1 MQRKITLHEARNQS
15 TITKFIL
22 VGFSEFPQLQA
33 PIFLLFLTIYI
44 VTLVGNVGIIIAR
57 KINAKLHT
65 PMYFFFSHLSFLD
78 ICYSSMITPKML
90 EILIVEDRT
99 ISFNGCMTQFFFG
112 CACVITE
119 MFMLA
124 AMAYDRFVAVC
135 NPLLYT
141 VAMSHKLCALLV
153 GGSYMWGVLC
163 SLILTYS
170 LVRLSYCGSNIMNH
184 FGCEYSAILS
194 LSCSDTSF
202 SQMACFI
209 ISTFNEVCSLL
220 IILASYVFIIAT
232 VSRMPSKGG
241 LRKAFSTCASHL
253 TAISIFHGVILLLY
267 CVPHDKSSWLLVK
280 VETAL
285 YSVMIPMLNPL
296 IYSLRNKDVK
306 QTVRGL
312 FYAKLHSLYVKFR

>member
-1 MQRKITLHEARNQS
+1 MVHEARNQS
-15 TITKFIL
+15 TVTKFIL

-33 PIFLLFLTIYI
+33 PIFLLFLTIYT
-44 VTLVGNVGIIIAR
+44 VTVVGNVGIIIVR
-57 KINAKLHT
+57 RTNPKLHT
-65 PMYFFFSHLSFLD
+65 PMYFFLSHLSFLD
-78 ICYSSMITPKML
+78 ICYSSMITPKLL
-90 EILIVEDRT
+90 EILVVEDRI

-119 MFMLA
+119 MYMLA
-124 AMAYDRFVAVC
+124 VMAYDRFVAVC

-141 VAMSHKLCALLV
+141 VAMSYKLCTLLV
-153 GGSYMWGVLC
+153 AGTYMWGGLC
-163 SLILTYS
+163 SLIITYS

-184 FGCEYSAILS
+184 FVCEYSAILS
-194 LSCSDTSF
+194 LSCYHSTF

-209 ISTFNEVCSLL
+209 ISIFNEVCSLL

-306 QTVRGL
+306 ETVRGL

>member
-1 MQRKITLHEARNQS
+1 MVHEVRNQS
-15 TITKFIL
+15 TVIKFIL
-22 VGFSEFPQLQA
+22 VGFSEFPQLRA
-33 PIFLLFLTIYI
+33 PIFLLSLTIYT
-44 VTLVGNVGIIIAR
+44 VTVVGNVGIIIVR
-57 KINAKLHT
+57 KINPKLHT
-65 PMYFFFSHLSFLD
+65 PMYFFLSHLSFLD
-78 ICYSSMITPKML
+78 VCYSSMITPKLL
-90 EILIVEDRT
+90 EILLVEDRS
-99 ISFNGCMTQFFFG
+99 ISFSGCMTQFFFG
-112 CACVITE
+112 CSCVITE

-124 AMAYDRFVAVC
+124 VMAYDRFVAVC

-141 VAMSHKLCALLV
+141 VDMSRKLCALLV

-170 LVRLSYCGSNIMNH
+170 LAVMSYCGSNVMNH
-184 FGCEYSAILS
+184 FACEYSVIVS

-202 SQMACFI
+202 SLMACFV

-253 TAISIFHGVILLLY
+253 MALTIFHGVIFLLY
-267 CVPHDKSSWLLVK
+267 CVPHDKNSWLLVK

-296 IYSLRNKDVK
+296 IYSLRNKDLK
-306 QTVRGL
+306 ETVRRL
-312 FYAKLHSLYVKFR
+312 INSKLHSLQIKFR

>member
-1 MQRKITLHEARNQS
+1 MAYEVGNQS
-15 TITKFIL
+15 TVTKFIL
-22 VGFSEFPQLQA
+22 VGFSEFPQIQA
-33 PIFLLFLTIYI
+33 SLFLLFLIIYT
-44 VTLVGNVGIIIAR
+44 VTVVGNVGIIVVR
-57 KINAKLHT
+57 RINPKLHT
-65 PMYFFFSHLSFLD
+65 PMYFFLSHLSFLD
-78 ICYSSMITPKML
+78 VCYSSMITPKLL
-90 EILIVEDRT
+90 EILVVEDRS
-99 ISFNGCMTQFFFG
+99 ISFSGCMTQFFFG

-124 AMAYDRFVAVC
+124 VMAYDRFVAVC

-141 VAMSHKLCALLV
+141 VAMSRKLCALLV

-184 FGCEYSAILS
+184 FCCELSAILS

-241 LRKAFSTCASHL
+241 LRKAFSTCTSHL
-253 TAISIFHGVILLLY
+253 TAISIFHGIILLLY
-267 CVPHDKSSWLLVK
+267 CVPHAQNSWLLVK
-280 VETAL
+280 ADTVLFT
-285 YSVMIPMLNPL
+285 VMIPMLNPL

-306 QTVRGL
+306 ETVRGL
-312 FYAKLHSLYVKFR
+312 FYAKLHSLPIKFR